1 MSDSKRTNLHAQE
14 NFYRPILEYRSAS
27 ILLICSVS
35 MLYMGLSSDG
45 LDIAPIVLFTSILL
59 FLLCLYSLQN
69 SSAIFEWL
77 IGVYSS
83 VHFMFVSLDS
93 LRVINKSN
101 FFSNERKYRQL
112 VQDYQNKNKDITR
125 AKVRIFVMGLSG
137 VRNMRIGH
145 IK

>member
-59 FLLCLYSLQN
+59 FCCAFIVAKQQRHFDGSLACIQ
-69 SSAIFEWL
+69 ATF
-77 IGVYSS
+77 
-83 VHFMFVSLDS
+83 H
-93 LRVINKSN
+93 
-101 FFSNERKYRQL
+101 
-112 VQDYQNKNKDITR
+112 
-125 AKVRIFVMGLSG
+125 VR
-137 VRNMRIGH
+137 
-145 IK
+145 

>member
-59 FLLCLYSLQN
+59 FAVPLSLQN
-69 SSAIFEWL
+69 SSAIL
-77 IGVYSS
+77 DG
-83 VHFMFVSLDS
+83 SLAS
-93 LRVINKSN
+93 IQAT
-101 FFSNERKYRQL
+101 FH
-112 VQDYQNKNKDITR
+112 
-125 AKVRIFVMGLSG
+125 VR
-137 VRNMRIGH
+137 
-145 IK
+145 